1 MFDSHV
7 IIIEIKLHYSIF
19 FPGLSIIEII
29 YMYVMLG
36 YWMTNKDHVIDAK
49 SLDWS
54 DQMNNNL
61 ALIILAKQ

>member
-1 MFDSHV
+1 
-7 IIIEIKLHYSIF
+7 
-19 FPGLSIIEII
+19 
-29 YMYVMLG
+29 MYVMLG
-36 YWMTNKDHVIDAK
+36 YWMTNKDHVTDAK

>member
-1 MFDSHV
+1 MSDSHV
-7 IIIEIKLHYSIF
+7 IIIKNKLHYSIF
-19 FPGLSIIEII
+19 FSGLSIIEIT

-36 YWMTNKDHVIDAK
+36 YWMTNKDHVTDAK

-61 ALIILAKQ
+61 ALII